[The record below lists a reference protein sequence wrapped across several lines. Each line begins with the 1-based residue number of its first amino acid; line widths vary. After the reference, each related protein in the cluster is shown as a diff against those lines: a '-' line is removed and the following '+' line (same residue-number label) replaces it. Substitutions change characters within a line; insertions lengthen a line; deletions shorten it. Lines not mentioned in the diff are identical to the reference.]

1 MLSHEQLRGEASS
14 SLEQLIF
21 GFPQKTTMPF
31 KEEQA
36 KLKGDFLKHYR
47 DRVAGGKKHA
57 RLSSLLTSQ
66 SGRCKIMKLRML
78 FVLDSPLF

>member
-47 DRVAGGKKHA
+47 DRVAGGESMHA
-57 RLSSLLTSQ
+57 SHLCSL
-66 SGRCKIMKLRML
+66 RRVADVKL
-78 FVLDSPLF
+78 